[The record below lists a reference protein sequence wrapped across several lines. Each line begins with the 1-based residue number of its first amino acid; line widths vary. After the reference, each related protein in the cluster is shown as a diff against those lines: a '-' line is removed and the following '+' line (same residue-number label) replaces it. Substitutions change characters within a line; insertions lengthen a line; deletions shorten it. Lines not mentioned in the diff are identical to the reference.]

1 MAGEVEGF
9 EAADY
14 LRPHLAHRFNKASA
28 PSNTSSVL
36 HLFNSLSKSVVAA
49 FMMPQTSRLPP
60 TAACIA
66 MLVLSEQEP
75 YSVTDNP
82 GRICHRRAICRVSAG
97 RRTIRGA

>member
-49 FMMPQTSRLPP
+49 FYDAANKSSSSDGCVYRHARLK
-60 TAACIA
+60 
-66 MLVLSEQEP
+66 
-75 YSVTDNP
+75 
-82 GRICHRRAICRVSAG
+82 
-97 RRTIRGA
+97 